1 MSKLV
6 KILLAVNL
14 AVLAVLVFVYPS
26 LMVAPGP
33 LIPGHKALEGDC
45 FACHS
50 ALTGANSEK
59 CATCHK
65 PADIGRLTTTG
76 AAVLKPS
83 TSTAFHQE
91 LISQDCVACHSDH
104 AGVKRFARQRQF
116 DHSLLK
122 QATRD
127 QCQTCHKVPP
137 DALHKQVTG
146 NCLQCHTQNK
156 WTPATFEHDQYFVLD
171 RDHNASCVTCHVRND
186 YSRSTCYGCHEHTPD
201 NIRRKHI
208 EEGISRF
215 ENCVEC
221 HRSANEHGGEGGRE
235 GSREGHGGGEG
246 GGRGDDD

>member
-6 KILLAVNL
+6 KLLLAVNL
-14 AVLAVLVFVYPS
+14 AVLAVLVFVYPH
-26 LMVAPGP
+26 LMVGPGP

-45 FACHS
+45 FACHT
-50 ALTGANSEK
+50 AFTGASSDK
-59 CATCHK
+59 CAACHK
-65 PADIGRLTTTG
+65 PADIGRRTTTG
-76 AAVLKPS
+76 IAILKPH
-83 TSTAFHQE
+83 TRTAFHQE
-91 LISQDCVACHSDH
+91 LSSQDCVACHSDH

-122 QATRD
+122 QTTRD
-127 QCQTCHKVPP
+127 QCQTCHKAPT
-137 DALHKQVTG
+137 DALHKPITG
-146 NCLQCHTQNK
+146 NCLQCHTQNQ
-156 WTPATFEHDQYFVLD
+156 WTPATFDHDKFFVLD

-235 GSREGHGGGEG
+235 GSREGRGGGEH

>member
-1 MSKLV
+1 MSRLV

-14 AVLAVLVFVYPS
+14 VVLAVLVFVYPN

-33 LIPGHKALEGDC
+33 LIPGHNALESDC

-59 CATCHK
+59 CVSCHK
-65 PADIGRLTTTG
+65 PADIGRRTTTG
-76 AAVLKPS
+76 AAILKPR
-83 TSTAFHQE
+83 TRTAFHQD
-91 LISQDCVACHSDH
+91 LTSQDCVACHSDH

-122 QATRD
+122 QTTRD
-127 QCQTCHKVPP
+127 QCQTCHQAPA
-137 DALHKQVTG
+137 DALHKPING
-146 NCLQCHTQNK
+146 NCLQCHTQNQ
-156 WTPATFEHDQYFVLD
+156 WTPATFDHDKFFVLD
-171 RDHNASCVTCHVRND
+171 RDHNAACATCHVRND

-208 EEGISRF
+208 REGISRF
-215 ENCVEC
+215 DNCVAC

-235 GSREGHGGGEG
+235 GSRERHGGGEHG
-246 GGRGDDD
+246 GHDDDD